1 MIVAALRGVLRDALD
16 GVVAAPGRPTR
27 RRTSDRWLL
36 ERSILPA
43 LARRP
48 GMRRVL
54 FVGCARYTQ
63 HYESIFAGA
72 EYWTLDPV
80 PARRRWGAQRHIADV
95 LQRVDRHVPPAQFDL
110 IVCNG
115 VLGWGLDAAVDADAA
130 FAACRTVLRPGGGL
144 LLGWNDVAPR
154 NRVRP
159 GELAA
164 LAVYERHLVPGIG
177 VVQARAPGARRH
189 VYEFYCVRPA
199 DVSAAQGAITVGASG
214 AGAHADSGRQRPSTH
229 SS

>member
-1 MIVAALRGVLRDALD
+1 MIVAALRGLLRDALD

-27 RRTSDRWLL
+27 RRTTDRQLL
-36 ERSILPA
+36 ENSILPA

-48 GMRRVL
+48 GVRRVL

-63 HYESIFAGA
+63 HYESIFAGT
-72 EYWTLDPV
+72 EYWTLDPA
-80 PARRRWGAQRHIADV
+80 PARRSWGAQRHIADV
-95 LQRVDRHVPPAQFDL
+95 LQRVDRHVPPAHFDL

-115 VLGWGLDAAVDADAA
+115 VLGWGLDDALDADVA
-130 FAACRTVLRPGGGL
+130 FAACRQVLRVGGGL

-159 GELAA
+159 GALAA
-164 LAVYERHLVPGIG
+164 LAAYERHLVPGTG
-177 VVQARAPGARRH
+177 VVQARPPGARRH
-189 VYEFYCVRPA
+189 VYEFYRVRPA
-199 DVSAAQGAITVGASG
+199 EGSAAQGAITVGASG
-214 AGAHADSGRQRPSTH
+214 AHADSGRQRPLTH